1 MRDEWETN
9 TPLANS
15 LSTGSL
21 SGSRGRSG
29 APTKWVRLR
38 GRGRVCN
45 AGAVTVTE
53 DGFMAE
59 PTRAGGA
66 IVMLTNYHSADTS
79 RDGRLSLLEL
89 TRVIELFDM
98 RVGTARTGAYRLQAG
113 SEDGFA
119 PGP

>member
-59 PTRAGGA
+59 PTRSGGA
-66 IVMLTNYHSADTS
+66 VVTLTNYHSADTN
-79 RDGRLSLLEL
+79 RDGRFSLLEL

-98 RVGTARTGAYRLQAG
+98 RSGSVRTGAYRVLAG
-113 SEDGFA
+113 SEDGFS

>member
-1 MRDEWETN
+1 
-9 TPLANS
+9 
-15 LSTGSL
+15 
-21 SGSRGRSG
+21 
-29 APTKWVRLR
+29 
-38 GRGRVCN
+38 
-45 AGAVTVTE
+45 
-53 DGFMAE
+53 
-59 PTRAGGA
+59 
-66 IVMLTNYHSADTS
+66 MLTNYHSADTS